1 MANDPLTPGS
11 IDWSD
16 LTYYHLEEG
25 EMFWFSKNP
34 NTNINPAHRKLTD
47 TKALNLKLQQEI
59 DVPSNL
65 KIWLK
70 EY

>member
-1 MANDPLTPGS
+1 
-11 IDWSD
+11 
-16 LTYYHLEEG
+16 
-25 EMFWFSKNP
+25 MFWFSKNP